1 MISSLLNRYYLMR
14 AYGSFRKLFR
24 CRLRS
29 LFRPDALPELVLCF
43 VNSVSNRE
51 SYLIGQAESRRD
63 PFTRLP
69 ASALLDSARQ
79 CCISGYLNQFAFKG
93 QIFAVKRMIG
103 IECQVFIG
111 DLYNS
116 DRNRLSI
123 LLIHLQL
130 HTQFWSYIGR
140 ELIFRNTDDKIIPQL
155 PVRFFTW
162 DIDCC
167 GFTHFQV
174 FDRFFKAGN

>member
-14 AYGSFRKLFR
+14 AFSSYRKLFR
-24 CRLRS
+24 CRLRA
-29 LFRPDALPELVLCF
+29 LFRPDVLPELDLCF

-51 SYLIGQAESRRD
+51 SYPIGQAESRKG
-63 PFTRLP
+63 PLTRLP

-79 CCISGYLNQFAFKG
+79 CCISGYLNQFDFKR
-93 QIFAVKRMIG
+93 QIFAGQRMIG

-130 HTQFWSYIGR
+130 HTQFWSRSEERRVGHEGR
-140 ELIFRNTDDKIIPQL
+140 WRQRQNR
-155 PVRFFTW
+155 V
-162 DIDCC
+162 
-167 GFTHFQV
+167 
-174 FDRFFKAGN
+174 

>member
-14 AYGSFRKLFR
+14 AYGSYRKLFR

-29 LFRPDALPELVLCF
+29 LFRPAVLPELDLCF

-51 SYLIGQAESRRD
+51 SYPIGQAESRKG
-63 PFTRLP
+63 PLTRLP

-79 CCISGYLNQFAFKG
+79 CCISGYLNQFDFKR
-93 QIFAVKRMIG
+93 QIFAGQRMIV
-103 IECQVFIG
+103 IECQVFIR
-111 DLYNS
+111 DLFDS

-130 HTQFWSYIGR
+130 HTQFWSYTTR
-140 ELIFRNTDDKIIPQL
+140 KLI
-155 PVRFFTW
+155 
-162 DIDCC
+162 
-167 GFTHFQV
+167 
-174 FDRFFKAGN
+174 

>member
-51 SYLIGQAESRRD
+51 SYPIGQAESRRD

-79 CCISGYLNQFAFKG
+79 CCISGRSEERRVGK
-93 QIFAVKRMIG
+93 
-103 IECQVFIG
+103 E
-111 DLYNS
+111 
-116 DRNRLSI
+116 
-123 LLIHLQL
+123 
-130 HTQFWSYIGR
+130 GR
-140 ELIFRNTDDKIIPQL
+140 ASRARDQ
-155 PVRFFTW
+155 
-162 DIDCC
+162 
-167 GFTHFQV
+167 
-174 FDRFFKAGN
+174 GND